1 MATVSK
7 AFFVLNIVRL
17 SVTDCFF
24 FVELFRELDG
34 VFSADEP
41 FAGPKIQRQALIKT
55 DGFTERQRYHVI
67 DACLVIFSRM
77 YVKCGGKNFLFQK
90 PSSIWFEKVCIR
102 STKFSLYAA
111 PPPPLPQGWKKYRK
125 KEKKERKI

>member
-1 MATVSK
+1 M
-7 AFFVLNIVRL
+7 LNIVRL

-111 PPPPLPQGWKKYRK
+111 TPHPPPPGV
-125 KEKKERKI
+125 EKVSEERKERKKNIIVKI